1 MNLLNMKVIL
11 TTLLAIT
18 VSACAVGNR
27 YYLGVAETDSPE
39 KMASIKFS
47 NALKVTEIDNKVFVP
62 NSGAAN
68 STLHQ
73 VFLPA
78 GVHKFTFR
86 YNSGVSYSYDDTVLA
101 RNLEAGKNY
110 AIMMTAP
117 IENKTGAGSER
128 KISFRIEEVGKP

>member
-1 MNLLNMKVIL
+1 MNLLNMKLIL
-11 TTLLAIT
+11 TALLVMA

-27 YYLGVAETDSPE
+27 YYLGVAETDPPQ
-39 KMASIKFS
+39 KMANIKFS
-47 NALKVTEIDNKVFVP
+47 HALKVTEIDNKAFLP

-86 YNSGVSYSYDDTVLA
+86 YNSGVSYSYADTVLT
-101 RNLEAGKNY
+101 RYLEAGKSY
-110 AIMMTAP
+110 AIMMSAP
-117 IENKTGAGSER
+117 IENKTGSGSER
-128 KISFRIEEVGKP
+128 SISFKIVEVDKP